1 MYIPKVFEETDREVL
16 TNLIQKHALGC
27 LIVYIEGELEANHL
41 PFEYDEKSH
50 ALFAHIAKENPLF
63 GILQQPQ
70 KALVVFSIDH
80 AYVSPNWY
88 VGKFE
93 HHKAVP
99 TWNYVVIHAK
109 GIAERIDDEKTLR
122 GILARLTRQHESA
135 QPKPWKMSDA
145 PKDYIQDE
153 LSKIVAIKIDISS
166 LVGKFKL
173 SQNRD
178 LVDQVNVANAY
189 QQRNKTNLAEM
200 MLNQQAKE
208 LL

>member
-1 MYIPKVFEETDREVL
+1 MYIPKVFEETRTEVL
-16 TNLIQKHALGC
+16 TELIQKHALGC
-27 LIVYIEGELEANHL
+27 LILHIGGELDANHL

-50 ALFAHIAKENPLF
+50 SLYAHIAKENPLYTQ
-63 GILQQPQ
+63 LKQSQNV
-70 KALVVFSIDH
+70 LVVFSIDH

-109 GIAERIDDEKTLR
+109 GMAELIEDEKVLR
-122 GILARLTRQHESA
+122 GILARLTRQHESN

-145 PKDYIQDE
+145 PKDYIQNE
-153 LSKIVAIKIDISS
+153 LSKIAAIRIEISS

-178 LVDQVNVANAY
+178 VIDQVNVAEAY
-189 QQRNKTNLAEM
+189 KQNSKNTLAEM
-200 MLNQQAKE
+200 MLKTE
-208 LL
+208 KG

>member
-1 MYIPKVFEETDREVL
+1 MYIPKVFEETRIEVL
-16 TNLIQKHALGC
+16 TELIQKHALGC
-27 LIVYIEGELEANHL
+27 LILHTDGELDANHL

-50 ALFAHIAKENPLF
+50 SLYAHIAKENPLYAQ
-63 GILQQPQ
+63 LKQSQNV
-70 KALVVFSIDH
+70 LVVFSIDH

-109 GIAERIDDEKTLR
+109 GMAEIIEDEKVLR
-122 GILARLTRQHESA
+122 GILARLTRQHESN

-145 PKDYIQDE
+145 PKDYIQNE
-153 LSKIVAIKIDISS
+153 LSKIAAIRIEISS

-178 LVDQVNVANAY
+178 VTDQVNVAEAY
-189 QQRNKTNLAEM
+189 KQNSKNTLAEM
-200 MLNQQAKE
+200 MLKTE
-208 LL
+208 KG